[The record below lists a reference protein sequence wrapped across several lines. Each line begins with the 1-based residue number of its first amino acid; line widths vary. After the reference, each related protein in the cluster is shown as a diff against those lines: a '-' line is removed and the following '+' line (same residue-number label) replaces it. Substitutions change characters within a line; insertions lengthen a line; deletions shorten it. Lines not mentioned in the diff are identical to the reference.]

1 MGILDFLGGAIK
13 PITDLVD
20 NLTTTD
26 EEKAEA
32 KAKLQLIQNDLTSKY
47 LELEAKTVEAKE
59 KVMIAE
65 LNQSDNYTKRARPT
79 VLYAGLLIMFIN
91 NVVLPWIAYFKDSLA
106 TLPPINL
113 PSEFW
118 LAWGGV
124 ASVYAFGR
132 SKEKLQGKL

>member
-1 MGILDFLGGAIK
+1 MGVFEFLGGAIK
-13 PITDLVD
+13 PITDLID
-20 NLTTTD
+20 NLTTSD
-26 EEKAEA
+26 EERAEA

-79 VLYAGLLIMFIN
+79 ILYGGMFIMFIN
-91 NVVLPWIAYFKDSLA
+91 NAILPWLAFFKGMK
-106 TLPPINL
+106 LPTINL

-118 LAWGGV
+118 IAWGGV

-132 SKEKLQGKL
+132 TKEKLQGKR